1 MRCSGHGA
9 GNESGQ
15 LGGGQADHA
24 GIVRGDGGL
33 EDAGA
38 DAIDFE
44 QGDGELAG
52 GEGVAEDLRGNLDGL
67 VLRDGRGTGHF
78 LWDLGEHVSDG

>member
-1 MRCSGHGA
+1 M
-9 GNESGQ
+9 
-15 LGGGQADHA
+15 
-24 GIVRGDGGL
+24 

-44 QGDGELAG
+44 QGNGELAG

-78 LWDLGEHVSDG
+78 LWDLGEHVSNG